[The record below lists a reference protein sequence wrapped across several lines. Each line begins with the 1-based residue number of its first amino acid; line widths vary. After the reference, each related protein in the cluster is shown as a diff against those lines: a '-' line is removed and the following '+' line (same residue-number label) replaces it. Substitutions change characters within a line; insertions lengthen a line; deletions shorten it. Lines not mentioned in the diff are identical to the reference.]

1 MTIKSIVQLLAQAD
15 ADLPDNTTGLIDP
28 ADVRVLI
35 KDFLDT
41 ISPAYGVITRT
52 GGAIAVTAAPAAI
65 TPYTT
70 NVSETAGFYTNS
82 LANGTVTRQMQGV
95 AGVTDFVIVQGAIE
109 GPNNSQLRAALY
121 KDGVATGFATDI
133 VTRGAG
139 KPVGFNFAA
148 IQYSTTAPVFD
159 VRLSG
164 DAGNYTIA
172 DVTILAQA
180 QPVRTF
186 V

>member
-15 ADLPDNTTGLIDP
+15 TDIPDNTTGLVDP

-41 ISPAYGVITRT
+41 ISPAYGSMSRT
-52 GGAIAVTAAPAAI
+52 GGTIAVTGTPQVI

-70 NVSETAGFYTNS
+70 NLAATDGFYVNS

-95 AGVTDFVIVQGAIE
+95 AGVTDFIICQGALD
-109 GPNNSQLRAALY
+109 GPNNSQCRVTLY
-121 KDGVATGFATDI
+121 KDGVSTGFFMDV

-139 KPVGFNFAA
+139 KPVGFNFACL
-148 IQYSTTAPVFD
+148 QYSTTAPVFD
-159 VRLSG
+159 LRISG
-164 DAGNYTIA
+164 DAAAITIT
-172 DVTILAQA
+172 DLNITAQA
-180 QPVRTF
+180 QPVRSFT
-186 V
+186 